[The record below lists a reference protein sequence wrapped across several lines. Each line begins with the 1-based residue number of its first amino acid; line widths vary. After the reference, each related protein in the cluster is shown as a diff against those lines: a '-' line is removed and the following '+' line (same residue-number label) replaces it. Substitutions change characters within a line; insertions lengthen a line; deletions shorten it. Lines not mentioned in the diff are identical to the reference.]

1 MADGL
6 CVRNQQTQ
14 VHNTTVCQS
23 SEARVRS
30 QCKIPNTQMVGY
42 WMGIRIVEK
51 RHCWDHIFT
60 AMENLIS
67 RTGFIT
73 NGLFLQNVVST
84 KSYILRCAESIYWEE
99 PASCQMTVL
108 LISSSG
114 ECINPVAV
122 RYYYRPNTAQHIL
135 MRCLFCG
142 LRYATQIHKSA
153 KKTCW
158 PVTPAILTPSM
169 GPPVWLKA
177 K

>member
-6 CVRNQQTQ
+6 CVWNQQTQ
-14 VHNTTVCQS
+14 VHNTTVCWS
-23 SEARVRS
+23 SEAKVRS
-30 QCKIPNTQMVGY
+30 QCKSMVGY

-99 PASCQMTVL
+99 PASCQKTVL

-114 ECINPVAV
+114 ECINPVPV
-122 RYYYRPNTAQHIL
+122 RYYYRPNTARHIL
-135 MRCLFCG
+135 MRCVCLVASVMRH
-142 LRYATQIHKSA
+142 RYINLPR
-153 KKTCW
+153 KTCW